1 MTVLL
6 HSELAHFIIYIA
18 ISAIIS
24 GMPAPTATSGTGYR
38 WAFSSLN
45 IFAANFTRASI
56 PKIEKSPNF
65 QDALN
70 IQQVIQ
76 GQPTTGVT
84 NPPPPAAVAEVVQ
97 KETVP
102 PVSPK

>member
-1 MTVLL
+1 MNVLL

-24 GMPAPTATSGTGYR
+24 GMPAPGVSSGTAYK

-45 IFAANFTRASI
+45 IFAANFTRARGAKLES
-56 PKIEKSPNF
+56 SPNF

-70 IQQVIQ
+70 VQQTLA
-76 GQPTTGVT
+76 GQPQTPVVK
-84 NPPPPAAVAEVVQ
+84 PPDPVV
-97 KETVP
+97 
-102 PVSPK
+102 PKP